1 MATLRKNSGH
11 YYARFYDKNR
21 SPKRKEVSLRTT
33 RKDVA
38 EPRLRKWE
46 KACAEGRFDP
56 WNGGW
61 LAEHKSLTEAK
72 RAFLKLK
79 EQEGCRPHTLSA
91 YEYALKGLQQHTPP
105 GINVRD
111 ISADHIRPYVY
122 ESGKKNATHR
132 HRYGHLNVFFR
143 WCEEKSFLD
152 SNPMGGVSQPRK
164 EKKTPAYLKASDV
177 DRIFTAIDEHRKDRM
192 GKPGPTPHDQWVQ
205 EIVKVAVCTGLRRG
219 ELLNLKW
226 EDIDLN
232 SEILHVRNR
241 DTEGFRT
248 KSGSERT
255 LPIVGD
261 ALETLSNMNSRRDPA
276 STDIVFLDDR
286 GEPVKPDR
294 VSRRFK
300 FYAEKADLADRITFH
315 SCRHTTGTWLA
326 MKGVPLRVIQG
337 ILGHAQAS
345 TTEVYTH
352 LVDGMTERAMTETF
366 GS

>member
-1 MATLRKNSGH
+1 MASLRKKSGH

-21 SPKRKEVSLRTT
+21 SPKRKEISLRTT

-46 KACAEGRFDP
+46 RAYAEGQFDP

-61 LAEHKSLTEAK
+61 LAEHKSFTEAK
-72 RAFLKLK
+72 DAFLELK
-79 EQEGCRPHTLSA
+79 MEEGRRPNTLSA
-91 YEYALKGLQQHTPP
+91 YEYALEGLQEHVPP

-111 ISADHIRPYVY
+111 ITPDHIRPYVY
-122 ESGKKNATHR
+122 EAKMSNATHC
-132 HRYGHLNVFFR
+132 HRYGHLNVFFS
-143 WCEEKSFLD
+143 WCVEQSLAD
-152 SNPMGGVSQPRK
+152 SNPLDGVSQPRK
-164 EKKTPAYLKASDV
+164 EKKTPAYLTPSEV
-177 DRIFTAIDEHRKDRM
+177 EQIFSAIEDHRKDRL
-192 GKPGPTPHDQWVQ
+192 GKPGPTPNDQWVR
-205 EIVKVAVCTGLRRG
+205 EIIQVAVCTGLRRG

-226 EDIDLN
+226 EDIDLDV
-232 SEILHVRNR
+232 ELLHVRNR

-248 KSGSERT
+248 KGGSERT

-261 ALETLSNMNSRRDPA
+261 ALETLSDMNSRRDPA
-276 STDIVFLDDR
+276 STDIVFLDDQ
-286 GEPVKPDR
+286 EDPVKPDR

-300 FYAEKADLADRITFH
+300 FYAEKAELADRITFH

-337 ILGHAQAS
+337 ILGHSQAS